1 MEATMRTPRP
11 LIAALAGAA
20 ALLPAPVAL
29 ADDQAVIA
37 SPDNFYIPERVAV
50 KPGETVTFSNTGG
63 EHNVVWNDG
72 GVEPMPTDSIDASL
86 WPPAGTVARTFDQ
99 PGRYR
104 YYCTLHGD
112 PSVDIGMNGY
122 VYVNRDAV
130 ITAVTALSASASRT
144 QATLR
149 VRASRAGKAKATF
162 FRKSGRKFLRSGAST
177 FSARKGLTTKKVMR
191 AFTKGTWRVDIVVT
205 DADRVASNARRK
217 TFTVR

>member
-1 MEATMRTPRP
+1 MRAPRP
-11 LIAALAGAA
+11 LIAVLAGAA
-20 ALLPAPVAL
+20 ALLAVPVAL
-29 ADDQAVIA
+29 ADDQAVVA
-37 SPDNFYIPERVAV
+37 SPDNFFIPGRVAV

-86 WPPAGTVARTFDQ
+86 WPPAGTVARTFGK

-112 PSVDIGMNGY
+112 PNSDFGMSGY
-122 VYVNRDAV
+122 VYVNPVGILPPTVSR
-130 ITAVTALSASASRT
+130 VTASAT
-144 QATLR
+144 KTKATLKFR
-149 VRASRAGKAKATF
+149 STRAGKAKATF

-177 FSARKGLTTKKVMR
+177 FSARNGLTTKKVKR
-191 AFTKGTWRVDIVVT
+191 AFTKGTWRVEIVVT
-205 DADRVASNARRK
+205 DADKVASDALRK